1 MLVLWIQ
8 ENVQVVAQL
17 SITDLWNQQ
26 SQKMDNMIITRED
39 YTNIL
44 RWVDFSRLSNV
55 IYQFPKL
62 SPEFLKIGITF
73 SLWKSKR

>member
-44 RWVDFSRLSNV
+44 R
-55 IYQFPKL
+55 
-62 SPEFLKIGITF
+62 
-73 SLWKSKR
+73 